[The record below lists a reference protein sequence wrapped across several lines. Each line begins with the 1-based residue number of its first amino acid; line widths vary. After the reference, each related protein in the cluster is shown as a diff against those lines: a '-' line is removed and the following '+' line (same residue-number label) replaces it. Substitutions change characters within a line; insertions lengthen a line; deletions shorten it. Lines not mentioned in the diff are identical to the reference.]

1 MEDMELR
8 EGNSD
13 EEALEGKGKV
23 VKTPGRDD
31 AIGCFTQHTGE
42 STVV

>member
-23 VKTPGRDD
+23 KTPGRDD

-42 STVV
+42 STVG